1 MKKNA
6 SPSSKQSGTKK
17 QKNVLI
23 ILVTVAFLILAGAV
37 FFFLNQTGP
46 ADKSDTDA
54 IPIQVKQGETAD
66 QIADTLKE
74 KGVIKNKMAFK
85 SYLKSHNVANKLHA
99 GSYLLSPSMTT
110 EELVNELLNG
120 VGEVIKVT
128 IPEGYILKEVAEE
141 FEKKELMDQD
151 TFWDL
156 VKHYDLS
163 DYSYMKDAPENE
175 HRMEGIFYPE
185 TYFFEVGSTPEEV
198 FDTIVGHF
206 DKIWAEL
213 PENKSGLSD
222 YDMLILASMIEKEA
236 KNDKERP
243 TIASVYL
250 NRLERDMPMQCDAT
264 ILYAMPER
272 KTQLHYSDYKYKSI
286 YNTYLYRGF
295 PPTPICNP
303 GVESLKAACQPDDTD
318 YLYYLWDRVDKDG
331 HIFSKTYKE
340 HLKHQEKLGY

>member
-1 MKKNA
+1 MKKDM
-6 SPSSKQSGTKK
+6 SKTPLETKPNSK
-17 QKNVLI
+17 KPFLLI
-23 ILVTVAFLILAGAV
+23 ALAVIAVIVIALVV
-37 FFFLNQTGP
+37 FFSQGGP
-46 ADKSDTDA
+46 ADKNNTDE
-54 IPIQVKQGETAD
+54 IPVQVKQGETAD

-74 KGVIKNKMAFK
+74 EGIIKNKLAFK
-85 SYLKSHNVANKLHA
+85 SYLKTHKVSNKLHA
-99 GSYLLSPSMTT
+99 GSYLLSPSMST
-110 EELVNELLNG
+110 EELVDELLNG

-128 IPEGYILKEVAEE
+128 IPEGYVLKEVAEE
-141 FEKKELMDQD
+141 FEKKELMDQE
-151 TFWDL
+151 TFWKL
-156 VKHYDLS
+156 IKSYDLK
-163 DYSYMKDAPENE
+163 DCPYMKDAPDNE

-206 DKIWAEL
+206 NKIWKEL

-222 YDMLILASMIEKEA
+222 YDTLILASMIEKEA

-250 NRLERDMPMQCDAT
+250 NRLDLDMPMQCDAT

-272 KTQLHYSDYKYKSI
+272 KTQLRYSDYKYKSI
-286 YNTYLYRGF
+286 YNTYLHRGL

-303 GVESLKAACQPDDTD
+303 GVESLKAARQPDDTD
-318 YLYYLWDRVDKDG
+318 YLYYLWDKEEKDG

-340 HLKHQEKLGY
+340 HLKYQKKLGY